1 MGQFSF
7 RISHAITVRKW
18 LDVGCLK
25 VFFTYRS
32 GAGAGKIQAAGTSRA
47 FLFTPSSRDCP
58 KGSLQTLQRL
68 SKCCFGPRTAP
79 LLLHS
84 THQGSH
90 KGPPSSKGRAWI
102 PPPDGRR
109 ARKIIYFESSPRP
122 STLLARWISSHSQE
136 KMLTVPIAHNAATVG
151 THALLLSLHTWKAV
165 CVPITSVPK
174 SICASFPSNCH

>member
-32 GAGAGKIQAAGTSRA
+32 GARAGKIQAAGTSRA
-47 FLFTPSSRDCP
+47 FLFTPSTRDCP

-84 THQGSH
+84 THQGSPQRPT
-90 KGPPSSKGRAWI
+90 KLLMGGGPERSYTLKALQD
-102 PPPDGRR
+102 PPRCWPIELVLTL
-109 ARKIIYFESSPRP
+109 RKR
-122 STLLARWISSHSQE
+122 
-136 KMLTVPIAHNAATVG
+136 
-151 THALLLSLHTWKAV
+151 
-165 CVPITSVPK
+165 C
-174 SICASFPSNCH
+174 